1 MREGWDLKT
10 LADLFDIGS
19 SKRVYESQWKNAGVP
34 FYRAR
39 EIVKLSRDGYVDNE
53 LFIDEELYE
62 EYAKKYG
69 IPKCGDL
76 MVTGVGTLGV
86 CYIVRENDKFYFKDG
101 NILWFKS
108 KKGTNPF
115 YVRYAFKSNYLRQ
128 QIENCNGATVGTF
141 TIVRAKKTTIP
152 VPPLAEQE
160 RIVAELDLLQGI
172 IEKKKE
178 QLKAYDQL
186 AQSIFYT
193 MFGDPVENERKWDI
207 SELNNVCDVRDG
219 THDTPKYHEEGYPLI
234 TSKNVVDG
242 RIIFDNVNFIS
253 KEDFDNISKRS
264 RVDDGD
270 IIMPMIGTIGKPTI
284 VVKDRDF
291 AIKNVA
297 LIKFVPNTRV
307 LNIFIQSIMASSSF
321 DTYMK
326 SRNKGGTQKFIAL
339 GDIRKLK
346 VPVPPLSLQQEFAEK
361 VEAIERQKALVQQ
374 SIDETQTMFDY
385 TMDKYFG

>member
-19 SKRVYESQWKNAGVP
+19 SKRVYESQWRNAGVP

-62 EYAKKYG
+62 EYANKYG

-160 RIVAELDLLQGI
+160 RIVDELDLLQDI

-193 MFGDPVENERKWDI
+193 MFGDPITNEKGWQVKKLGEICENCDSMRKPITAKDREQGEIPYYGASGIVDYVKDYIFDGDYLLI
-207 SELNNVCDVRDG
+207 SEDGANLIARSTPIAFSIKGKTWVNNHAHVLKFTNQITQQYVEFSINLRDVSAIVTGCAQPKLTQANLNRI
-219 THDTPKYHEEGYPLI
+219 LI
-234 TSKNVVDG
+234 
-242 RIIFDNVNFIS
+242 
-253 KEDFDNISKRS
+253 
-264 RVDDGD
+264 
-270 IIMPMIGTIGKPTI
+270 
-284 VVKDRDF
+284 
-291 AIKNVA
+291 
-297 LIKFVPNTRV
+297 
-307 LNIFIQSIMASSSF
+307 SF
-321 DTYMK
+321 
-326 SRNKGGTQKFIAL
+326 
-339 GDIRKLK
+339 
-346 VPVPPLSLQQEFAEK
+346 PPLSLQQEFAEK

-374 SIDETQTMFDY
+374 SIEETQTMFDY